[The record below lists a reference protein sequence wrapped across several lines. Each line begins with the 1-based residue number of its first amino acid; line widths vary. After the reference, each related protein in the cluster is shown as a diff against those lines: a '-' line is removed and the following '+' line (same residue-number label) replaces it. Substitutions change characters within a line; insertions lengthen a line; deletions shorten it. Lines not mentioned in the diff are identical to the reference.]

1 MSGLASLVWPGQVG
15 HTSRMSVI
23 LPAVL
28 PVFITALIGYGLAK
42 ANRPFDNKTITF
54 LVAGVGT
61 PALVFFNLAK
71 TTIAPGALAEMAAAT
86 ALAISSYL
94 AAGAVALKALGL
106 RQRTFLPS
114 LAFPNAGNLG
124 LPLALYAAGEE
135 GLNYAIVIF
144 AITSIVNLTAG
155 QAIAAGRNSWL
166 VVMKSP
172 ILPAVALGLL
182 FAYGGVAIPLWA
194 SNTLELLSGLTIPL
208 MLLMLGTSLAKIH
221 VTTFGRAGVLSA
233 VRIGMGV
240 VAGFAL
246 AAAFGFTGAER
257 IAFVLQCAMPV
268 AVFNYVFAQM
278 YDNEPGEVASLVVVS
293 TLLSVATTPI
303 LLAVL
308 AP

>member
-1 MSGLASLVWPGQVG
+1 
-15 HTSRMSVI
+15 MSVI

-28 PVFITALIGYGLAK
+28 PVLITALIGYALAK

-54 LVAGVGT
+54 LVASIGT
-61 PALVFFNLAK
+61 PALVFFNLAR
-71 TTIAPGALAEMAAAT
+71 TTVAPGALATIAAAT
-86 ALAISSYL
+86 VVAISFYL
-94 AAGAVALKALGL
+94 VAGALVLRALGL
-106 RQRTFLPS
+106 KWRTFLPS

-155 QAIAAGRNSWL
+155 QATAGR
-166 VVMKSP
+166 
-172 ILPAVALGLL
+172 IGLGLF
-182 FAYGGVAIPLWA
+182 FAYGGIPIPLWA
-194 SNTLELLSGLTIPL
+194 NNTLELLSGLTIPL
-208 MLLMLGTSLAKIH
+208 MLLMLGTSLAKIQ
-221 VTTFGRAGVLSA
+221 VTTFGRSGVLSV

-240 VAGFAL
+240 IAGFTL
-246 AAAFGFTGAER
+246 AALFGFTGPER

-293 TLLSVATTPI
+293 TLLSVLTTPI
-303 LLAVL
+303 VL
-308 AP
+308 AMLAA

>member
-1 MSGLASLVWPGQVG
+1 
-15 HTSRMSVI
+15 MSVI

-28 PVFITALIGYGLAK
+28 PVFITALIGYALAK

-54 LVAGVGT
+54 LVASIGT
-61 PALVFFNLAK
+61 PALVFFNLAR
-71 TTIAPGALAEMAAAT
+71 TTVAPGALAEIAAAT
-86 ALAISSYL
+86 VLAISFYL
-94 AAGAVALKALGL
+94 VGGALALKALGL
-106 RQRTFLPS
+106 KPRTYLPS

-155 QAIAAGRNSWL
+155 QAIAAGKNNVL
-166 VVMKSP
+166 VVLKSP

-182 FAYGGVAIPLWA
+182 FAYGGLPIPLWA
-194 SNTLELLSGLTIPL
+194 NNTLELLSGLTIPL
-208 MLLMLGTSLAKIH
+208 MLLMLGTSLAKIQ
-221 VTTFGRAGVLSA
+221 VTTFGRAGALSV

-246 AAAFGFTGAER
+246 AALFGFTGPER

-293 TLLSVATTPI
+293 TLLSVLTTP
-303 LLAVL
+303 LVL
-308 AP
+308 AALAP